1 MNNICT
7 SVVVNILEF
16 FPWLDDIFNLMY
28 LNKTWR
34 ENILDVII
42 NTNFINVKTILR
54 LKNKKYILLI
64 LKYMNKKN
72 NIDKDIRNLYC
83 LPGVEYFE
91 LSPFENVLELM
102 IGSWNLDPVF
112 FNNIQQIFPRLI
124 YFTLLVKSPI
134 CIALLKNFCYNC
146 KNLRYIIFIFINNKL
161 KKEYKEKLKK
171 RLTSFFLYWKIN
183 VQLIT
188 E

>member
-34 ENILDVII
+34 ENILDVIK
-42 NTNFINVKTILR
+42 NTNFINGKTILR

-72 NIDKDIRNLYC
+72 NIGKDIRNLYC
-83 LPGVEYFE
+83 LSRVEYFE
-91 LSPFENVLELM
+91 LSPFVNVSELM

-112 FNNIQQIFPRLI
+112 FNHIQQIFPRLI
-124 YFTLLVKSPI
+124 YFTLLIKSPI
-134 CIALLKNFCYNC
+134 CIALLKNFCYNS
-146 KNLRYIIFIFINNKL
+146 KNLRYIIFIFVNNKL